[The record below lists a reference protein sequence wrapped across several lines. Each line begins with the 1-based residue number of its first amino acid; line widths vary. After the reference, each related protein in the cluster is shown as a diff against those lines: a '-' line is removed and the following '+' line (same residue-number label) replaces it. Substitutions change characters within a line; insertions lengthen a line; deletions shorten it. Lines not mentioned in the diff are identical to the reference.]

1 MRAFVV
7 LISVAWLS
15 PERFFS
21 VALSSKFDLICSD
34 LVRFEVSLIHRTTTV
49 LGQSW
54 QYSLPL
60 TSSQIPRRKPNE
72 LKCHKLLL

>member
-49 LGQSW
+49 LGQS
-54 QYSLPL
+54 
-60 TSSQIPRRKPNE
+60 
-72 LKCHKLLL
+72 